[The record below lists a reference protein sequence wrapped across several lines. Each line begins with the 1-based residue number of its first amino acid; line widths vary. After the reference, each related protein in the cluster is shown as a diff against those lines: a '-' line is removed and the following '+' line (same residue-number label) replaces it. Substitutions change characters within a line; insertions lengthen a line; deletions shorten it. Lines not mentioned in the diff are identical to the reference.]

1 MLQGCNTNQ
10 GFVAMET
17 RPLTGDLLVL
27 DNEMNIYSL
36 KLCKSILTALLELL
50 VFMLCIRSC

>member
-1 MLQGCNTNQ
+1 
-10 GFVAMET
+10 MET

-36 KLCKSILTALLELL
+36 KLCKSNNRNVLSALLELL
-50 VFMLCIRSC
+50 YYAVY